1 MATRELLL
9 RTLLEG
15 HPNLDLVCQ
24 ISRDDI
30 EGQQRERAGLVDAM
44 QREREALQQVIEKS
58 SQTVSA
64 LQQALSMARTGT
76 AGVVSGERVAGFM
89 VTQAEAEALAQKRV
103 LEYKRVA
110 SYDPFPRILP
120 HSPSTPSERST
131 ASGSGGGAPISASP
145 TSKERKALKEAVA
158 KFYGLSCDDD
168 PNSLVDMLGLRNPFH
183 KVELAHIWPASYQ
196 DFGYFARDMALPG
209 DFFINPRNY
218 LLLPRDLHEAF
229 DGAKVCFIPCQA
241 GIRVRVLHGEGISGR
256 VAALDGTLLH
266 LPNSAATPP
275 GVPYK
280 SILGWMAWLAKGF
293 RILTPES
300 EEEMREALGASG
312 SSEGNAALTSLV
324 GNQTLQLL
332 EPQLAACL

>member
-1 MATRELLL
+1 
-9 RTLLEG
+9 
-15 HPNLDLVCQ
+15 
-24 ISRDDI
+24 
-30 EGQQRERAGLVDAM
+30 
-44 QREREALQQVIEKS
+44 
-58 SQTVSA
+58 
-64 LQQALSMARTGT
+64 
-76 AGVVSGERVAGFM
+76 M
-89 VTQAEAEALAQKRV
+89 VTQAEAEALARKRV
-103 LEYKRVA
+103 LEYKRIA

-120 HSPSTPSERST
+120 YSPSTPSERST

-145 TSKERKALKEAVA
+145 PSKERKALKEAVA

-168 PNSLVDMLGLRNPFH
+168 PNVLVDMLGVRGPFH

-196 DFGYFARDMALPG
+196 DFGSFARDMALPG
-209 DFFINPRNY
+209 DFFFNPRNY

-241 GIRVRVLHGEGISGR
+241 GIRVRVLHREGISER

-266 LPNSAATPP
+266 LPHSAATPP

-280 SILGWMAWLAKGF
+280 RILGWMAWLAKGF

-324 GNQTLQLL
+324 D
-332 EPQLAACL
+332 AAALSGYIENT